1 MKPSIEVSMESFALL
16 GFSEEPKDFDV
27 HALLNEALTRLAT
40 RLATS
45 PFARSGVRELALER
59 LELGTI
65 PADELLGPRG
75 AERLADELYTALTR
89 RLS

>member
-1 MKPSIEVSMESFALL
+1 MKANIEVAMDSFAVL
-16 GFSEEPKDFDV
+16 GLSEEPKDMDIQ
-27 HALLNEALTRLAT
+27 ALLNDALTRLAT
-40 RLATS
+40 RLASS

-59 LELGTI
+59 LELDVI

-89 RLS
+89 KIR